1 MALIRSLRCERLA
14 SNKEN
19 LRLINSFY
27 STRNN
32 NVAEALLNE
41 AYKEDESGVVAYYVV
56 KTYYTSSHIYGM
68 LQNMA
73 ECLGYDQ
80 DVCSMLQ
87 NEEYEKVSYRRQL
100 KDNYAFKYGQA
111 ALYELYGWLLLNGK
125 LENEYVGTF
134 RTPLVRID
142 PSFPIVLQKC
152 GGEQ

>member
-1 MALIRSLRCERLA
+1 
-14 SNKEN
+14 
-19 LRLINSFY
+19 
-27 STRNN
+27 
-32 NVAEALLNE
+32 
-41 AYKEDESGVVAYYVV
+41 
-56 KTYYTSSHIYGM
+56 
-68 LQNMA
+68 MA

-100 KDNYAFKYGQA
+100 KDKYAFKYGQA

-142 PSFPIVLQKC
+142 PSFPIVLQKRNLFTVFYC
-152 GGEQ
+152 LKEMKIWETGLKQMCQIGKPA